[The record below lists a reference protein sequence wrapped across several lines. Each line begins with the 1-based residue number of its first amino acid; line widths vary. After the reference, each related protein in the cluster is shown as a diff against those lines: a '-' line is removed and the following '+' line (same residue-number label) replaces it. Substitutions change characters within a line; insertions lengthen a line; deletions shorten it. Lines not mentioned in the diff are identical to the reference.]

1 MKFTP
6 YKKFMELSMD
16 SRVFVVFIGLFSC
29 LLWTAICGIMN
40 AFLIDGS
47 KSKVSD
53 VDTITKEYVID
64 GKTYKLEQ
72 KVKLVDGKLSV
83 VTEGDQ

>member
-1 MKFTP
+1 MN
-6 YKKFMELSMD
+6 
-16 SRVFVVFIGLFSC
+16 VV
-29 LLWTAICGIMN
+29 
-40 AFLIDGS
+40 LIDGS
-47 KSKVSD
+47 KSKVTD

>member
-1 MKFTP
+1 
-6 YKKFMELSMD
+6 MELSMD
-16 SRVFVVFIGLFSC
+16 SRVFVVFIGLFLC
-29 LLWTAICGIMN
+29 LLWTAICNLMN
-40 AFLIDGS
+40 VVLIDGS
-47 KSKVSD
+47 KSKVTD